1 MGFFSMIKETWQEVN
16 DDELMAETDNKT
28 KIKIKPGS
36 VIRCK
41 FKNKETGMAFH
52 HYGIY
57 SGNRNVI
64 HLRGKTEKIEETTIA
79 EFARDALDDGLI
91 EVMLFNLAKIE
102 ELEAYIVTMDGWD
115 KNYEIEVK
123 DGVKINREGLS
134 SSITPKKSLKRAKSK
149 LGQTGYD
156 LIKNNCEHFALWCRI
171 GLAVSTQAFNS
182 KTDIHDKYYQDNLMD
197 MGKLGELGET
207 IKQVRELIQKHTIPI
222 VSKFAATKFGMEVSR
237 SFDLKHYYIVDKGK

>member
-16 DDELMAETDNKT
+16 DDELMAKTDSKVP
-28 KIKIKPGS
+28 IELRLGS

-41 FKNKETGMAFH
+41 FRNKESGMVFH

-134 SSITPKKSLKRAKSK
+134 SSISPKKSLKRAKSK

-182 KTDIHDKYYQDNLMD
+182 KTDRYDKKNLQSNFD
-197 MGKLGELGET
+197 DELEM
-207 IKQVRELIQKHTIPI
+207 IIYIIIAIQEETIPI
-222 VSKFAATKFGMEVSR
+222 VSKFAAEKFGMEVSR